1 MKTNVII
8 FSQRYI
14 KYDFLGLL
22 LSVLDIRKF
31 YTFLPVLD
39 LPYPIVDI
47 LQRYRPKEYNQSGYS
62 QESYNEFITIISS
75 SIVELLEKPDEDDN
89 SKNGRITNPTV
100 MIMADWEEHYGGY
113 TTYYQYLK
121 DRDISFQRWEKY
133 YDIFPYTNNF
143 GNLAEDLVGK
153 LKEVAGEYEINGMI
167 QDVSIKRISVF
178 FSLDYRHIQTY
189 DFRDDSWHYLTYV
202 SHSTGKKASFVK
214 LWLMRASKEN
224 PDIMLYDGNDGK
236 KKIRPVVLD
245 VIRYDLEKWA
255 DYLRQQEEHR
265 WRAESGWYDNE
276 DDSDLERGCGC
287 GWTCSNCPNVGC
299 PSNEYN

>member
-1 MKTNVII
+1 MKTNVIF
-8 FSQRYI
+8 FSPRYI
-14 KYDFLGLL
+14 KYDFLGIL

-31 YTFLPVLD
+31 YTFLPVSY
-39 LPYPIVDI
+39 LPYPIVNTI
-47 LQRYRPKEYNQSGYS
+47 QGYRPVEYNQSEES
-62 QESYNEFITIISS
+62 MESYNAFIAQISS
-75 SIVELLEKPDEDDN
+75 SIVELIEIPDIDDN
-89 SKNGRITNPTV
+89 SKNGMITNPTV
-100 MIMADWEEHYGGY
+100 MIMADWEKHYGDY
-113 TTYYQYLK
+113 MTYYQYLE
-121 DRDISFQRWEKY
+121 DRGITFQRWEKY
-133 YDIFPYTNNF
+133 YDIFPYTNYY
-143 GNLAEDLVGK
+143 GDLTEDLVGK
-153 LKEVAGEYEINGMI
+153 LRDVAGERINTSLI

-276 DDSDLERGCGC
+276 DDSDRERGCGC